1 MERGITARHTGMHP
15 IVSANPA
22 LNLEPEPGV
31 EPRSN
36 AYKAI
41 VIAII
46 LFRQKRVF
54 TASHA
59 PTFTGHVGSHF
70 TRDLCL
76 VCCRGYA
83 PRSTGLQPVA
93 FTRLAYSTLESLSG
107 VEPESVL

>member
-1 MERGITARHTGMHP
+1 MLHPPLYMERDITARHTGMHP

-46 LFRQKRVF
+46 LFRHGTPGRIR
-54 TASHA
+54 THI
-59 PTFTGHVGSHF
+59 
-70 TRDLCL
+70 
-76 VCCRGYA
+76 
-83 PRSTGLQPVA
+83 
-93 FTRLAYSTLESLSG
+93 
-107 VEPESVL
+107 